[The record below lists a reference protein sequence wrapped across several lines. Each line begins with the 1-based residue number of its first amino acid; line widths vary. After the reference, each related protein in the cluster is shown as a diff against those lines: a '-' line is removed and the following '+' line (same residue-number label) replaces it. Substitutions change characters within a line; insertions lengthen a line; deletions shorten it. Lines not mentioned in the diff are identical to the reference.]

1 MFITAPRLNIFSQ
14 FFSPEFYQSQDRF
27 DIKPQQEIMLIFDDN
42 DIIYAY
48 RACCDIMSPHSER
61 QLCVVIKNFSWT
73 SHINVPVGL
82 KLTSLLSL
90 PSIQSRLCIARVIDI
105 DDENMDN
112 DSGAGDDD
120 DDDEAESDGEND
132 EDKCTPPSPEDED
145 NKENIHPTKVLS
157 ITKDKQFYVTL

>member
-120 DDDEAESDGEND
+120 DDEAESDGEND
-132 EDKCTPPSPEDED
+132 EDKCTPPPPQRM
-145 NKENIHPTKVLS
+145 KTTKKIFILQKYCLLLK
-157 ITKDKQFYVTL
+157 TNNFM